1 MKKIN
6 THNGSIYNNTH
17 NNNSIHNST
26 NYNTNNN
33 TNSNNTDKILLTAKT
48 VQTIAL
54 KITLLNNI
62 NS

>member
-26 NYNTNNN
+26 NYNTNIN
-33 TNSNNTDKILLTAKT
+33 TNNNNTDKILLKAKT
-48 VQTIAL
+48 VQTTI
-54 KITLLNNI
+54 ILNNI
-62 NS
+62 

>member
-17 NNNSIHNST
+17 INHINHNST

-54 KITLLNNI
+54 TTQHNNN